1 MSLTRAR
8 RLKRDSVQ
16 NLYNQCQLTGN
27 CLPDVKNKV
36 EANTLADKLLK
47 IFSSIIYLGGLSIG
61 TGKGTGGSTGYT
73 PLGGTTTGGGRV
85 GTGGTVVRPNVV
97 VEPLGPTDIV
107 PVDTVNPSSSSIV
120 PLLESGPDIII
131 AESAPGPEV
140 NIPDAGTD
148 LGISDLDVV
157 TSTDPVSDIT
167 LGGGGGPSVS
177 TSEDSVAI
185 IDVQP
190 APSTPRRVATSTY
203 SNPSYV
209 TVYSQ
214 STIAE
219 ETTANINVFVDAAYG
234 GDIIG
239 SSGQD
244 IPLETFSDISNI
256 AEFEIEEPYPRT
268 STPRNILNRTIQRA
282 KDLYN
287 RRVQQVRTRNP
298 DFLGR
303 PQLAVQFQ
311 FENPAFE
318 NDITL
323 TFEQDL
329 NQLAT
334 AAPDADFAD
343 VIRLQR
349 PRYSV
354 TDTGNV
360 RVSRFGQRGTIQTRS
375 GLQIGQQVHFYY
387 DISEIEPAE
396 AIELTLLGEHS
407 GEAAVVDGLAES
419 TLVDAENSNV
429 PLLHTEDELL
439 DVPNED
445 FSNSHLVLS
454 SSNRRSYIT
463 TPTLP
468 PGTAI
473 RVFIDDYADGLFVSY
488 PETYKP
494 PQIIVPANTLPPT
507 VLIDSFNSN
516 DFVLHP
522 SHNKRRKRK
531 RGDF

>member
-8 RLKRDSVQ
+8 RVKRDSVQ

-36 EANTLADKLLK
+36 EGTTLADKLLK

-73 PLGGTTTGGGRV
+73 PLGGTTGGGRV

-107 PVDTVNPSSSSIV
+107 PVDTLNPNSSSIV
-120 PLLESGPDIII
+120 PLLEAGPDIII
-131 AESAPGPEV
+131 SESAPGPTV
-140 NIPDAGTD
+140 NLPDAGTD
-148 LGISDLDVV
+148 LGISELDIV
-157 TSTDPVSDIT
+157 TTSDPVSDVTI
-167 LGGGGGPSVS
+167 GNAGGPTVS

-190 APSTPRRVATSTY
+190 ASSTPRRVATSTY
-203 SNPSYV
+203 NNPSYV

-214 STIAE
+214 STLAE
-219 ETTANINVFVDAAYG
+219 ETSANINVFVDSAFG
-234 GDIIG
+234 GDVIG

-244 IPLETFSDISNI
+244 IPLETFNVSSDL
-256 AEFEIEEPYPRT
+256 AEFEIEEPPRT
-268 STPRNILNRTIQRA
+268 STPRDTIERALQRA
-282 KDLYN
+282 RDLYQ
-287 RRVQQVRTRNP
+287 RRVQQVRTRNV

-303 PQLAVQFQ
+303 PQMAVQFQ

-318 NDITL
+318 DDITL

-343 VIRLQR
+343 VIRLHR

-354 TDTGNV
+354 TDAGTV
-360 RVSRFGQRGTIQTRS
+360 RVSRLGQRGTIHTRS

-387 DISEIEPAE
+387 DISDIEPAE

-407 GEAAVVDGLAES
+407 GEAAVVNAQSES
-419 TLVDAENSNV
+419 TVVDAENSNS
-429 PLLHTEDELL
+429 PFLYPEEELI
-439 DVPNED
+439 DVPTED
-445 FSNSHLVLS
+445 FSDSHLVLS
-454 SSNRRSYIT
+454 SNSRRSYIT

-468 PGTAI
+468 PGTAL
-473 RVFIDDYADGLFVSY
+473 RVFIDDYANGLFVSY
-488 PETYKP
+488 PETYNP
-494 PQIIVPANTLPPT
+494 PQIIVPAENLPPT

-516 DFVLHP
+516 DFILHP

-531 RGDF
+531 RGDV